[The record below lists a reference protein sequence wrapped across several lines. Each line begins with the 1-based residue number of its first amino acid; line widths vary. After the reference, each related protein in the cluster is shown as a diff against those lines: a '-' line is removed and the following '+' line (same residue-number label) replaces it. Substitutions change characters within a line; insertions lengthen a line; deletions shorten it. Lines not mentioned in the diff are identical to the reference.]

1 MNIFLNQGKRTSRY
15 SILLGISLLAS
26 LLVSHSAQ
34 AKLDIQIVEGVAGAI
49 PIAIVPLSWEA
60 TTPAPLVL
68 PDEVISADLYSSG
81 LFQPMDSADMFTK
94 PGRGEDIS
102 FAGWQALKNDYILVG
117 YITGDGIEGYTAN
130 YELYD
135 IHTQERLL
143 AQSLP
148 VRPGDLRYAAHR
160 IADAVYERITGQPG
174 AFATR
179 IAYVT
184 ATGVGDNIEFKLMVA
199 DADGFSPQSI
209 ATSPEP
215 LLSPAWSADGS
226 KIAYVSFEK
235 GNSAIYIQDVLSGSR
250 QLTSSFRGINGAP
263 SFSPD
268 GKTLAVSLS
277 KSGNSEI
284 YLHPL
289 GSKTFTRLTNH
300 WGIDTEPVWGPSGRY
315 IYFTS
320 DRAGRPQ
327 IYRILATGGSPER
340 VTWEGQYNA
349 RASISRNGKQ
359 MAIVQGNENRYRI
372 AIQDLESNRLIV
384 VSNGILD
391 ESPSFAPNGSMI
403 LYASKE
409 NGKGVLFAVSADG
422 RVRQRLILSEGEV
435 REPAWSPVIH

>member
-1 MNIFLNQGKRTSRY
+1 MFA
-15 SILLGISLLAS
+15 LLSQT
-26 LLVSHSAQ
+26 AQ

-49 PIAIVPLSWEA
+49 PIAIVPLRWEA
-60 TTPAPLVL
+60 TTPPPLVQ
-68 PDEVISADLYSSG
+68 PDTVISADLYASG
-81 LFQPMDSADMFTK
+81 LFQPMEAADMFAQ
-94 PGRGEDIS
+94 PGRGEDIR
-102 FAGWQALKNDYILVG
+102 FASWQALKNDYILVG
-117 YITGDGIEGYTAN
+117 RITGDGIDGYEAA

-179 IAYVT
+179 IAYIT
-184 ATGVGDNIEFKLMVA
+184 AIGVGDNIEYKLMVA
-199 DADGFSPQSI
+199 DADGFGPQAI
-209 ATSPEP
+209 AKSPEP
-215 LLSPAWSADGS
+215 LLSPAWSPDGN

-235 GNSAIYIQDVLSGSR
+235 GNSAIYIQDILSGSR
-250 QLTSSFRGINGAP
+250 QLASSFRGINGAP
-263 SFSPD
+263 AFSPD

-289 GSKTFTRLTNH
+289 GTQQFTRLTNH
-300 WGIDTEPVWGPSGRY
+300 WGIDTEPVWDPSGRY

-349 RASISRNGKQ
+349 RANISANGKQ
-359 MAIVQGNENRYRI
+359 LAVVHGNQNRYRI
-372 AIQDLESNRLIV
+372 AVHNLENNRLIV

-403 LYASKE
+403 LYASKDE
-409 NGKGVLFAVSADG
+409 GKGVLFAVSVDG

-435 REPAWSPVIH
+435 REPAWSPVIR